1 MNKMILAL
9 AGVAG
14 VVGAVSAKTVA
25 LWTLMD
31 AESRVNVQC
40 PTVNGRDAF
49 GRYDFTVPSEGVVA
63 TARCGDW
70 ELPPNPDAEPGRLLL
85 GSNTGAYKLQ
95 DAARYFRN
103 APVAL
108 DHLSLDRDFTLE
120 GWINLPQLPAA
131 NNWLYVAG
139 MVPDSAAG
147 GARTIF
153 SLRNNSGNVNG
164 YSWQVFVANADRKLF
179 AYGTDAEGAGL
190 AAGPRRRRGRCRG
203 RRAGWARTRSVRG
216 SRRQSRGR
224 CRRGGR

>member
-14 VVGAVSAKTVA
+14 VVCAVSAKTVA

-103 APVAL
+103 DPVAL

-131 NNWLYVAG
+131 NNWLYV
-139 MVPDSAAG
+139 
-147 GARTIF
+147 
-153 SLRNNSGNVNG
+153 
-164 YSWQVFVANADRKLF
+164 
-179 AYGTDAEGAGL
+179 
-190 AAGPRRRRGRCRG
+190 AGPRRRRGRCRG